1 MKKAAHNQR
10 RRNTMKFNLQS
21 KLGAWALIAL
31 LCLAVVPTV
40 GCSGTTV
47 AQDIVNWT
55 PTIISAAQTVD
66 ATLAALDPAQAG
78 PIIGV
83 GQTFVAGATLVD
95 AQAKT
100 YLANPSATALQ
111 QLQAQALAFQANV
124 STALLQAAHIT
135 NAASQQKILSGL
147 NAAVTGISAILAL
160 ISTVKGSTISPASVT
175 APKLSSLGP
184 VLDERQQIA
193 IVAGHYGEPEFLA
206 AYQVRHV
213 KVKLQQAGF

>member
-1 MKKAAHNQR
+1 
-10 RRNTMKFNLQS
+10 MKFNLQS

-55 PTIISAAQTVD
+55 PTIVSAAMTVD
-66 ATLAALDPAQAG
+66 ATVATLDPANA
-78 PIIGV
+78 PIILAAGT
-83 GQTFVAGATLVD
+83 TFTAAANLVQ

-100 YLANPSATALQ
+100 YLANPNATTLQ

-124 STALLQAAHIT
+124 STALLQAVHIT
-135 NAASQQKILSGL
+135 NSQSQQTILTAL

-160 ISTVKGSTISPASVT
+160 ISTVKGNTISPASVT
-175 APKLSSLGP
+175 APKLSSLKP

-206 AYQVRHV
+206 AYQLRHV
-213 KVKLQQAGF
+213 NVMLQQAGF

>member
-1 MKKAAHNQR
+1 
-10 RRNTMKFNLQS
+10 MKFNTQS
-21 KLGAWALIAL
+21 KLGVWALNAL
-31 LCLAVVPTV
+31 VCFACMPTD
-40 GCSGTTV
+40 GCNGPKV

-55 PTIISAAQTVD
+55 PTIVSAAMTVD
-66 ATLAALDPAQAG
+66 TTVATLDPANS
-78 PIIGV
+78 PIILAAGV
-83 GQTFVAGATLVD
+83 TFTAAAELVQ

-100 YLANPSATALQ
+100 YLANPNATTLQ

-135 NAASQQKILSGL
+135 NLESQKTILTAL

-160 ISTVKGSTISPASVT
+160 VSTIKGSTISPASVT
-175 APKLSSLGP
+175 APKLSSLAP
-184 VLDERQQIA
+184 VLDERQQIS